1 MSGNDASGP
10 LRPPFASDA
19 VASHPGQQSY
29 LCISDL
35 NFSRQRWVPS
45 VYAALHKAS
54 GHLIYRSYTAAS
66 THLPPA
72 PSCRHDF
79 KELSP
84 CCQPATVQSSLA
96 CCPLDPT
103 RSAQQG
109 ASSTYSAERLSEP
122 GCESYIPVPK
132 CILSTRERSLY
143 TRFAVLMQQLHSC
156 GRFARPRAF
165 RRPSQPAAHNK
176 AAPALRRRHVRRR
189 GRGKR
194 IQRCYATS
202 QSEQQQLITEVLK
215 ESRSDRSHNTEVVV
229 IGSGIGGS
237 CLDWTCTHP
246 LPSAAA
252 STLCCYATIHVAH
265 PSQP

>member
-10 LRPPFASDA
+10 LRPPFGSDA
-19 VASHPGQQSY
+19 VASHPGQRSY
-29 LCISDL
+29 LCSSDL

-109 ASSTYSAERLSEP
+109 ASSTYSAGRLSEP
-122 GCESYIPVPK
+122 GCELHTCPKVHTINKGAQPSYK
-132 CILSTRERSLY
+132 LRLADAT
-143 TRFAVLMQQLHSC
+143 
-156 GRFARPRAF
+156 
-165 RRPSQPAAHNK
+165 AAHLWQVCS
-176 AAPALRRRHVRRR
+176 A
-189 GRGKR
+189 
-194 IQRCYATS
+194 
-202 QSEQQQLITEVLK
+202 
-215 ESRSDRSHNTEVVV
+215 
-229 IGSGIGGS
+229 S
-237 CLDWTCTHP
+237 CFQ
-246 LPSAAA
+246 A
-252 STLCCYATIHVAH
+252 SFTASST
-265 PSQP
+265 